1 MPSPRAGS
9 STSPVIW
16 RPADAPH
23 GIRVNC
29 LSPGGYYGGQPEV
42 FVRNYEVHTPRG
54 RMARWN
60 DLKGAAVC
68 LASDASQY
76 ITGQNLAVDGG

>member
-1 MPSPRAGS
+1 
-9 STSPVIW
+9 
-16 RPADAPH
+16 
-23 GIRVNC
+23 
-29 LSPGGYYGGQPEV
+29 
-42 FVRNYEVHTPRG
+42 VRNYEVHTPRG